1 MRIVKPSFE
10 ILSNTN
16 AAYNYVINELK
27 VIELAG
33 RNCYKSEDKI
43 CNGSYDKIIGML
55 RSKKHFSVLE
65 HGNMTVRMIGSR
77 AFSHQLVRHRLA
89 AYSQESQRYCN
100 YSKDKFGSGVTF
112 IEPVPF
118 NTWSKE
124 LQDNFKVS
132 LQVAEKC
139 YLELIKQGM
148 KAEDARGVLPN
159 QCKTEVVVTMNLRS
173 WMHFF
178 ELRCDKHA
186 QSEIRLIALELLE
199 EFHTLMPVI
208 FSDLYKKYLDSGEK
222 KK

>member
-10 ILSNTN
+10 ILSATN
-16 AAYNYVINELK
+16 IEYVTEQLK
-27 VIELAG
+27 IIELAG

-43 CNGSYDKIIGML
+43 CEGSHNKIIGML

-77 AFSHQLVRHRLA
+77 AFSHQLVRHRIA

-118 NTWSKE
+118 DTWSKV

-132 LQVAEKC
+132 LQLAEKC
-139 YLELIKQGM
+139 YLELLDQGM

-178 ELRCDKHA
+178 SMRCDKHA
-186 QSEIRLIALELLE
+186 QSEIRLIAKGLLS
-199 EFHTLMPVI
+199 EFYTLMPVI
-208 FSDLYKKYLDSGEK
+208 FSDLYKKYIDVDKEIK
-222 KK
+222 